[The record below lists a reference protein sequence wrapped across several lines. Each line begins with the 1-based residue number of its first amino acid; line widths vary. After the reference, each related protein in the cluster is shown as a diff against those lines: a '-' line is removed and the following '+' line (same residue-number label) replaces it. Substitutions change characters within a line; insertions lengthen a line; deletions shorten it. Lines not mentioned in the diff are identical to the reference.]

1 MKRLLLIW
9 ALFLCSLTAAFAQ
22 FSGSGS
28 GTKDDPYLIFYA
40 EQLNQMRNFLGKD
53 SVYFKLMSDIDLTS
67 FQEDNYPNQGWL
79 PVGNNSAPFKGI
91 FEGNNHK
98 ITGLSIN
105 RTSNDY
111 TGFWGY
117 TDHAQISNVSI
128 FGSSVKGNNYCGTV
142 LGYSQNTKITNVS
155 ASFENV
161 GGAKCI
167 AGFCGI
173 ARNSSFT
180 NCSTSVNSTITST
193 DSISGG
199 MLGKAFNS
207 TLSKCTVEATVKASK
222 GSVGG
227 VVGYSENVNFDDIS
241 CQGAVSSDNNDVNVG
256 GLVGTNNSTDGTT
269 IKSCN
274 IKVKV
279 TSKGNAGG
287 LFAFVSGFGAK
298 CISDCHFKADIE
310 GASNVGGLIGYIKE
324 GVVSVDSS
332 ETVGSITGTGDH
344 VAGAIGYSEGGC
356 IEGINRFCHV
366 GTIKG
371 NNYVGGVIA
380 RIAGIKVSQPTL
392 HKYSLGDS
400 GPYYGRIFGK
410 IIKDFSE
417 TIEKSSNK
425 LIAIHNCVN
434 IGNIIGKNKIGGI
447 LGYEDP
453 ATSYEAKTHNVNCTY
468 YPQTGIISISQD
480 GYNIL
485 NYYAPSIFL
494 YKDDKYTY
502 KKIRAGEGDGGP
514 VNFSYNTYYCVNT
527 GLSITDCSFS
537 GSLLGENSVGGIA
550 GGKNG
555 GVIARNIAYC
565 KIKANSELG
574 GIVGVILGDGS
585 RETKD
590 SISVVSNSAICLSI
604 ASSSYTTGLIYGKKS
619 NDYVV
624 IGKLGT
630 AESNFAL
637 ATSKVFVNGVLQTL
651 SDSPSNGTAVGE
663 SSLKLRATYVAAG
676 WDFNNDWT
684 IQETETYPYKP
695 WQAAPPKITSNLV
708 SQETTISGKS
718 IDGGTVYI
726 EVGDSYKSSVVC
738 NGNQWSFSVPALQSG
753 DPVRL
758 YAVVDGKGQSPY
770 TDATVNYPGSGTEAD
785 PYRVYTAADLQG
797 VYKKGFYKL
806 MNDIDLTE
814 WINKYSPTE
823 GWPAIGKNGVT
834 AVYFDGGGHK
844 ITGLWCN
851 TTAGYNGL
859 FSNFP
864 AGYIKNLTV
873 ETASG
878 KSVKGGDYTA
888 VLIGRMTNGKIEN
901 VTVKGNA
908 EGSNHVGGITGM
920 TSAMKFNNVNY
931 EGETTSSSTKD
942 IYIGG
947 LAGLANGSVDVI
959 SSYAKVKLTTTGS
972 NANAGGIF
980 GKGSNVILK
989 NSHAET
995 TAKTLGDST
1004 FVGGLVGVTEA
1015 TDSITKCYSEGTL
1028 AATGA
1033 KSYVGGLVGINN
1045 GEGWIENCY
1054 STADATST
1062 LYAAGLVAYNYGKV
1076 SNSYSKGNVN
1086 SEFYGAGAVGYN
1098 DGAKATV
1105 NNLVAGNPQ
1114 VNVTDKSGWSIR
1126 VLGGFKNGAS
1136 QPGENNYALSTMI
1149 LSVNGVPKK
1158 VTDNILDGY
1167 AKTEDELKSE
1177 ATYEKLGWSFS
1188 RVWKIEEGKAWPTLD
1203 MTVYGLVTSV
1213 ILDQKTLTLKKGQ
1226 TATLRATVK
1235 PDDATNKTV
1244 AWSSSDTS
1252 IATVKDGVVRGVG
1265 NGKATII
1272 ATSTDGTN
1280 LADSAIVTVY
1290 APVND
1295 TIVLKDTTTLKNKT
1309 IMYPVYLNNEDPVCS
1324 FQFDVYLPDGMDIA
1338 KNSKDKYD
1346 IQFAGRQE
1354 DTHSITSNKVSTGAI
1369 RVIAFSIANDN
1380 FSGKSGALVN
1390 IPITIGDVAK
1400 GDYNISIRNIVLAD
1414 ASEKEYYCQDATGV
1428 IHVNDVIMGDANSDG
1443 KVSLADVNSTVN
1455 YIAEKPSENF
1465 YFAAADMNNNGI
1477 INVSDV
1483 NAIVNVLAEVKTSA
1497 SAKKNVFAVANEVTT
1512 NDKMYCSNITVAP
1525 GETATLPV
1533 NLVNSGKYCS
1543 FQFDI
1548 LLPKGITVDSTVNQS
1563 GKVRYSASLVTS
1575 RCVDHSLTSNL
1586 IRGNRYR
1593 VIVFSLSN
1601 TDIEGMSGPV
1611 VNIKL
1616 KAEKDATEGDYT
1628 LKMER
1633 VVLATADEKEYYPA
1647 DSESTVTVSTDTGIN
1662 GIIVD
1667 PSSVKIYDLQG
1678 RKVNK
1683 PTQGVYIV
1691 NGKKVVIK

>member
-1 MKRLLLIW
+1 MKRFLLSL
-9 ALFLCSLTAAFAQ
+9 ALCLCSLTAAFAQ

-28 GTKDDPYLIFYA
+28 GTENDPYLIFYA
-40 EQLNQMRNFLGKD
+40 DQLTQVRNFLGK
-53 SVYFKLMSDIDLTS
+53 SGVYFKLMSDIDLADWIEENS
-67 FQEDNYPNQGWL
+67 PNQGWQ
-79 PVGNNSAPFKGI
+79 PIGVSSSKFQGI
-91 FEGNNHK
+91 FDGNNHTISNLNINRPSADGVGLFGYANGATFK
-98 ITGLSIN
+98 NIVIDETTITGNGDVGPVCGNASSSTFSNCKVTATIN
-105 RTSNDY
+105 AKGNTVGGIAGSASGTFTNNKVTNTTINGNDNVGGIVGYTGNATFTSND
-111 TGFWGY
+111 
-117 TDHAQISNVSI
+117 
-128 FGSSVKGNNYCGTV
+128 
-142 LGYSQNTKITNVS
+142 VS
-155 ASFENV
+155 AMIGGKNQV
-161 GGAKCI
+161 GGI
-167 AGFCGI
+167 LG
-173 ARNSSFT
+173 NSSS
-180 NCSTSVNSTITST
+180 NCS
-193 DSISGG
+193 
-199 MLGKAFNS
+199 F
-207 TLSKCTVEATVKASK
+207 
-222 GSVGG
+222 
-227 VVGYSENVNFDDIS
+227 
-241 CQGAVSSDNNDVNVG
+241 DNNIV
-256 GLVGTNNSTDGTT
+256 
-269 IKSCN
+269 KCN
-274 IKVKV
+274 IVGV
-279 TSKGNAGG
+279 
-287 LFAFVSGFGAK
+287 
-298 CISDCHFKADIE
+298 D
-310 GASNVGGLIGYIKE
+310 NVGGLIGEIMQQEK
-324 GVVSVDSS
+324 VSLK
-332 ETVGSITGTGDH
+332 TKKC
-344 VAGAIGYSEGGC
+344 AFY
-356 IEGINRFCHV
+356 
-366 GTIKG
+366 GTIKAHSR
-371 NNYVGGVIA
+371 VGGVI
-380 RIAGIKVSQPTL
+380 GL
-392 HKYSLGDS
+392 FYSFGNCDISNCYSICDIQATGD
-400 GPYYGRIFGK
+400 R
-410 IIKDFSE
+410 
-417 TIEKSSNK
+417 
-425 LIAIHNCVN
+425 
-434 IGNIIGKNKIGGI
+434 IGGI
-447 LGYEDP
+447 LGHKEGGYS
-453 ATSYEAKTHNVNCTY
+453 AS
-468 YPQTGIISISQD
+468 GSISNSYHS
-480 GYNIL
+480 GNIL
-485 NYYAPSIFL
+485 
-494 YKDDKYTY
+494 
-502 KKIRAGEGDGGP
+502 
-514 VNFSYNTYYCVNT
+514 
-527 GLSITDCSFS
+527 
-537 GSLLGENSVGGIA
+537 
-550 GGKNG
+550 G
-555 GVIARNIAYC
+555 GVNV
-565 KIKANSELG
+565 G
-574 GIVGVILGDGS
+574 GIVGDANRVSITKCQSLGSVNANSHVGGVVGCISGGEYYVYYSQLKQNVALTTTLLSTNEVGRIYGIKGDYSTIGILGSSDDNLALSTMIVSKAG
-585 RETKD
+585 
-590 SISVVSNSAICLSI
+590 VVQEVNDNEQNGTSM
-604 ASSSYTTGLIYGKKS
+604 SSTGL
-619 NDYVV
+619 
-624 IGKLGT
+624 KLK
-630 AESNFAL
+630 AN
-637 ATSKVFVNGVLQTL
+637 
-651 SDSPSNGTAVGE
+651 
-663 SSLKLRATYVAAG
+663 YVAHG
-676 WDFNNDWT
+676 WDFNNDWA

-695 WQAAPPKITSNLV
+695 WQTAPPYVESGLV
-708 SQETTISGKS
+708 SQSTTITGKS
-718 IDGGTVYI
+718 VDGGTVYLEI
-726 EVGDSYKSSVVC
+726 GDRYKVSMKC
-738 NGNQWSFSVPALQSG
+738 NGNEFTFTVPALQSG
-753 DPVRL
+753 EKVRL
-758 YAVVDGKGQSPY
+758 YAVSDDKWQSPY
-770 TDATVNYPGSGTEAD
+770 TDEFVSYPGKGTEAD
-785 PYRVYTAADLQG
+785 PYLVYTASDLQG
-797 VYKKGFYKL
+797 VYKRGYYKL
-806 MNDIDLTE
+806 MNDVDLTE
-814 WINKYSPTE
+814 WINAKSPKE
-823 GWPAIGKNGVT
+823 GWPAIGKNGISEI
-834 AVYFDGGGHK
+834 YFDGGGH
-844 ITGLWCN
+844 TVSGLWCK
-851 TTAGYNGL
+851 TDAGYNGL

-864 AGYIKNLTV
+864 GGYIRNLNV
-873 ETASG
+873 KVADG
-878 KSVKGGDYTA
+878 KSVSGGDYTGI
-888 VLIGRMTNGKIEN
+888 LIGRFAKGTINN
-901 VTVKGNA
+901 VTVEGNVA
-908 EGSNHVGGITGM
+908 STCRGGGIVGGAEDLTINSASFAGKV
-920 TSAMKFNNVNY
+920 TSTSNDAKLGGIA
-931 EGETTSSSTKD
+931 GETN
-942 IYIGG
+942 GG
-947 LAGLANGSVDVI
+947 
-959 SSYAKVKLTTTGS
+959 KLTRCS
-972 NANAGGIF
+972 ANADIEATGENTI
-980 GKGSNVILK
+980 
-989 NSHAET
+989 A
-995 TAKTLGDST
+995 
-1004 FVGGLVGVTEA
+1004 GGLVGVTEA

-1045 GEGWIENCY
+1045 GEGLIENCY

-1126 VLGGFKNGAS
+1126 VLGGFKNGAA

-1167 AKTEDELKSE
+1167 AKTEDELKSK

-1188 RVWKIEEGKAWPTLD
+1188 RVWKIDEGKAWPTLD

-1213 ILDQKTLTLKKGQ
+1213 TLDQKTLTLKKGQ
-1226 TATLRATVK
+1226 TATLKATVK
-1235 PDDATNKTV
+1235 PDDATNKTI

-1309 IMYPVYLNNEDPVCS
+1309 IMYPVYLNNEDPVSS

-1338 KNSKDKYD
+1338 TNSKGKYD

-1601 TDIEGMSGPV
+1601 TDVEGVDGPV

-1616 KAEKDATEGDYT
+1616 KAEKDAAEGDYT

-1662 GIIVD
+1662 GITVD

>member
-53 SVYFKLMSDIDLTS
+53 SVYFNLMSDIDLT
-67 FQEDNYPNQGWL
+67 EWIEENNPGQGWQ
-79 PVGNNSAPFKGI
+79 PIGVESACFKGFFI
-91 FEGNNHK
+91 GNNH
-98 ITGLSIN
+98 T
-105 RTSNDY
+105 
-111 TGFWGY
+111 
-117 TDHAQISNVSI
+117 
-128 FGSSVKGNNYCGTV
+128 
-142 LGYSQNTKITNVS
+142 
-155 ASFENV
+155 
-161 GGAKCI
+161 
-167 AGFCGI
+167 
-173 ARNSSFT
+173 
-180 NCSTSVNSTITST
+180 
-193 DSISGG
+193 ISGVTISRPSEDNIG
-199 MLGKAFNS
+199 FFGYIKNSHIENLTLITDKVEGKGFVAPLAGVAIGS
-207 TLSKCTVEATVKASK
+207 TFKDVIVTSSLIKSTAD
-222 GSVGG
+222 
-227 VVGYSENVNFDDIS
+227 YS
-241 CQGAVSSDNNDVNVG
+241 G
-256 GLVGTNNSTDGTT
+256 GLVGSAASCTLDNISVKGQLESTSNNIGGIIGFARNTNFTDCTFDGNITAGRAVGGILGQGYEVSIT
-269 IKSCN
+269 NTNVTGN
-274 IKVKV
+274 IKQGDYLGGILGFARAKC
-279 TSKGNAGG
+279 TLNNANYKGN
-287 LFAFVSGFGAK
+287 VSGT
-298 CISDCHFKADIE
+298 E
-310 GASNVGGLIGYIKE
+310 RLGGIIGYINEE
-324 GVVSVDSS
+324 GSVSITSCRSNGEIIGTSDYVGGIVGLS
-332 ETVGSITGTGDH
+332 EGGSITE
-344 VAGAIGYSEGGC
+344 VKKC
-356 IEGINRFCHV
+356 NHV
-366 GTIKG
+366 GDIKG
-371 NNYVGGVIA
+371 GNCIGGIIGSISSNTYQDKDVTLNQCKHVRGNDVGGYIKNPVVTYYNDELVDEGNRIIEINNNLSICNLQCKGNYVGGIIGYDQGNYGTRLISTSMCPFGDTRYKYGKGSVVLNATNNLYSGAIIGKSYLGGIVGKKIMGLLSNNLAIGSIKGDCVIGG
-380 RIAGIKVSQPTL
+380 ILGAGFQTSKGGVSIKANVSAMSMLSCTI
-392 HKYSLGDS
+392 DTI
-400 GPYYGRIFGK
+400 GRIFGK
-410 IIKDFSE
+410 VDN
-417 TIEKSSNK
+417 TND
-425 LIAIHNCVN
+425 
-434 IGNIIGKNKIGGI
+434 IG
-447 LGYEDP
+447 
-453 ATSYEAKTHNVNCTY
+453 TSGTKFQN
-468 YPQTGIISISQD
+468 
-480 GYNIL
+480 L
-485 NYYAPSIFL
+485 
-494 YKDDKYTY
+494 
-502 KKIRAGEGDGGP
+502 
-514 VNFSYNTYYCVNT
+514 
-527 GLSITDCSFS
+527 GLS
-537 GSLLGENSVGGIA
+537 SLLLSKAGIVQSVIDNLQNGI
-550 GGKNG
+550 GYGSSSL
-555 GVIARNIAYC
+555 RL
-565 KIKANSELG
+565 KANY
-574 GIVGVILGDGS
+574 
-585 RETKD
+585 
-590 SISVVSNSAICLSI
+590 VSM
-604 ASSSYTTGLIYGKKS
+604 
-619 NDYVV
+619 D
-624 IGKLGT
+624 
-630 AESNFAL
+630 
-637 ATSKVFVNGVLQTL
+637 
-651 SDSPSNGTAVGE
+651 
-663 SSLKLRATYVAAG
+663 

-901 VTVKGNA
+901 VTVTGNA

-947 LAGLANGSVDVI
+947 LAGLADGSVDVI
-959 SSYAKVKLTTTGS
+959 SSCAKVKLTTTGS
-972 NANAGGIF
+972 NAYAGGIF

-989 NSHAET
+989 NSHAEA
-995 TAKTLGDST
+995 TAKTSGDST
-1004 FVGGLVGVTEA
+1004 YVGGLVGLTEA
-1015 TDSITKCYSEGTL
+1015 TDSITKCYAEGTL

-1033 KSYVGGLVGINN
+1033 KSYVGGLIGINN
-1045 GEGWIENCY
+1045 GEGLIDNCY

-1126 VLGGFKNGAS
+1126 VLGGFKNGAA

-1167 AKTEDELKSE
+1167 AKTEDELKSK

-1188 RVWKIEEGKAWPTLD
+1188 RVWKIDEGKAWPTLD

-1213 ILDQKTLTLKKGQ
+1213 TLDQKTLTLKKGQ
-1226 TATLRATVK
+1226 TATLKATIK
-1235 PDDATNKTV
+1235 PDDATNKTI

-1280 LADSAIVTVY
+1280 QADSAIVTVY

-1295 TIVLKDTTTLKNKT
+1295 KIVLKDTTTLKDKT

-1601 TDIEGMSGPV
+1601 TDVEGVDGPV

-1616 KAEKDATEGDYT
+1616 KAEKDAAEGDYT

-1662 GIIVD
+1662 GITVD

>member
-53 SVYFKLMSDIDLTS
+53 SVYFKLMSDIDLTNWI
-67 FQEDNYPNQGWL
+67 EENNPEQGWQ
-79 PVGNNSAPFKGI
+79 PIGVGSSHFKGI
-91 FEGNNHK
+91 FIGNQHSVS
-98 ITGLSIN
+98 GLKIN
-105 RTSNDY
+105 RSSEDYVGLFGYLENATITDLTISDASVEGRVSVGVLSGRAINSILKDLIITSSSTKSSADY
-111 TGFWGY
+111 AGGIVGSAENCKFEEIQYDGNIESSSNNIGGIVGF
-117 TDHAQISNVSI
+117 
-128 FGSSVKGNNYCGTV
+128 
-142 LGYSQNTKITNVS
+142 
-155 ASFENV
+155 
-161 GGAKCI
+161 
-167 AGFCGI
+167 
-173 ARNSSFT
+173 ARNSDFA
-180 NCSTSVNSTITST
+180 NCSNS
-193 DSISGG
+193 
-199 MLGKAFNS
+199 
-207 TLSKCTVEATVKASK
+207 
-222 GSVGG
+222 
-227 VVGYSENVNFDDIS
+227 
-241 CQGAVSSDNNDVNVG
+241 
-256 GLVGTNNSTDGTT
+256 
-269 IKSCN
+269 
-274 IKVKV
+274 
-279 TSKGNAGG
+279 
-287 LFAFVSGFGAK
+287 
-298 CISDCHFKADIE
+298 
-310 GASNVGGLIGYIKE
+310 SN
-324 GVVSVDSS
+324 
-332 ETVGSITGTGDH
+332 ITG
-344 VAGAIGYSEGGC
+344 
-356 IEGINRFCHV
+356 
-366 GTIKG
+366 
-371 NNYVGGVIA
+371 
-380 RIAGIKVSQPTL
+380 
-392 HKYSLGDS
+392 
-400 GPYYGRIFGK
+400 GR
-410 IIKDFSE
+410 
-417 TIEKSSNK
+417 
-425 LIAIHNCVN
+425 A
-434 IGNIIGKNKIGGI
+434 
-447 LGYEDP
+447 
-453 ATSYEAKTHNVNCTY
+453 
-468 YPQTGIISISQD
+468 
-480 GYNIL
+480 
-485 NYYAPSIFL
+485 
-494 YKDDKYTY
+494 
-502 KKIRAGEGDGGP
+502 
-514 VNFSYNTYYCVNT
+514 
-527 GLSITDCSFS
+527 
-537 GSLLGENSVGGIA
+537 VGGIIGQGYEVSINNVKA
-550 GGKNG
+550 TGNIKKGDYLGGIIGYARAKCSIKNSYHKG
-555 GVIARNIAYC
+555 NI
-565 KIKANSELG
+565 SGTERLG
-574 GIVGVILGDGS
+574 GIVGYIPSEGEVAIDSCWSWGEINGTSDYVGGIVGISEGGSLKEITRCNHFGDITGKCYVGGIIGNIKFIGYQNNNMTLQTYSLTVQNWHPASHDQDGKWYPGYYTYDTYNVSDEVVQEGNKYVTLSNNLVISNITACSYVGGIIGYDLGGS
-585 RETKD
+585 GTWTSTTSNLYYYKAYRTTNGTKESVSNVTLITYHQGSYSAIIENNIFSGEISGKFNLGGIIGKKYCGIIRKNFSNAPIIGTD
-590 SISVVSNSAICLSI
+590 SIGGIVGSAIGSNADQYNNPI
-604 ASSSYTTGLIYGKKS
+604 EIKS
-619 NDYVV
+619 NVCCSKSLISAYDNVGGVYGLGQITKIGDY
-624 IGKLGT
+624 GT
-630 AESNFAL
+630 NEENRLMSTTKIVKSGITQTISDN
-637 ATSKVFVNGVLQTL
+637 LQ
-651 SDSPSNGTAVGE
+651 NGTKTGP
-663 SSLKLRATYVAAG
+663 SSLKLKANYVSLG

-738 NGNQWSFSVPALQSG
+738 SGNQWSFNVPALQSG
-753 DPVRL
+753 NPVRL

-770 TDATVNYPGSGTEAD
+770 TDATVNYPGSGTEGD

-797 VYKKGFYKL
+797 VYKKGYYKL
-806 MNDIDLTE
+806 MNDVDLTD

-834 AVYFDGGGHK
+834 AVYFDGDGHK

-920 TSAMKFNNVNY
+920 TSGMKFNNVNY

-947 LAGLANGSVDVI
+947 FAGLADGDVSVV
-959 SSYAKVKLTTTGS
+959 SSYAKVKVTTTG
-972 NANAGGIF
+972 ANTYAGGFI

-989 NSHAET
+989 NSHAEA
-995 TAKTLGDST
+995 TAKTSGDST
-1004 FVGGLVGVTEA
+1004 YVGGLVGLTEA
-1015 TDSITKCYSEGTL
+1015 TDSITKCYAEGTL

-1033 KSYVGGLVGINN
+1033 KSYVGGLVGINKS
-1045 GEGWIENCY
+1045 EGLIENCY

-1126 VLGGFKNGAS
+1126 VLGGFKNGAA

-1213 ILDQKTLTLKKGQ
+1213 TLDQKTLTLKKGQ
-1226 TATLRATVK
+1226 TATLKATIK

-1280 LADSAIVTVY
+1280 LSDSAIVTVY

-1295 TIVLKDTTTLKNKT
+1295 TIVLRDTTTLKNKT

-1338 KNSKDKYD
+1338 TNSKGKYD

-1354 DTHSITSNKVSTGAI
+1354 DTHSITSRKQKDGAI
-1369 RVIAFSIANDN
+1369 RIVAFSVANDN
-1380 FSGKSGALVN
+1380 FSGNSGALVTL
-1390 IPITIGDVAK
+1390 PLVIGDVAQ
-1400 GDYNISIRNIVLAD
+1400 GDYTISIRNIVLAD
-1414 ASEKEYYCQDATGV
+1414 KAEKEFYCADAQGS
-1428 IHVNDVIMGDANSDG
+1428 IHVDNVLRGDANSDG

-1455 YIAEKPSENF
+1455 YIVGDPSESF
-1465 YFAAADMNNNGI
+1465 SLAAADMNGNGI
-1477 INVSDV
+1477 VNVSDV
-1483 NAIVNVLAEVKTSA
+1483 NAIVNVILGGESTA
-1497 SAKKNVFAVANEVTT
+1497 SGAKQLVSNVAKANEVTT
-1512 NDKMYCSNITVAP
+1512 SDKMYCSDIHIAP
-1525 GETATLPV
+1525 GGTATLPV
-1533 NLVNSGKYCS
+1533 NLDNNGKYCS

-1548 LLPKGITVDSTVNQS
+1548 ILPDGITVANSVGKN
-1563 GKVRYSASLVTS
+1563 GKVKYEASIVTD
-1575 RCVDHSLTSNL
+1575 RCTDHTLASNL
-1586 IRGNRYR
+1586 LKGNRYR
-1593 VIVFSLSN
+1593 VVVFSLTN
-1601 TDIEGMSGPV
+1601 TDLEGTSGPV
-1611 VNIKL
+1611 VNITLQADDTLKEGKL
-1616 KAEKDATEGDYT
+1616 N
-1628 LKMER
+1628 LKMEG

-1662 GIIVD
+1662 GITVD

>member
-1 MKRLLLIW
+1 M
-9 ALFLCSLTAAFAQ
+9 AL
-22 FSGSGS
+22 
-28 GTKDDPYLIFYA
+28 
-40 EQLNQMRNFLGKD
+40 
-53 SVYFKLMSDIDLTS
+53 
-67 FQEDNYPNQGWL
+67 
-79 PVGNNSAPFKGI
+79 
-91 FEGNNHK
+91 
-98 ITGLSIN
+98 
-105 RTSNDY
+105 
-111 TGFWGY
+111 
-117 TDHAQISNVSI
+117 
-128 FGSSVKGNNYCGTV
+128 
-142 LGYSQNTKITNVS
+142 
-155 ASFENV
+155 
-161 GGAKCI
+161 
-167 AGFCGI
+167 
-173 ARNSSFT
+173 
-180 NCSTSVNSTITST
+180 STTRVI
-193 DSISGG
+193 ISGIVQEI
-199 MLGKAFNS
+199 N
-207 TLSKCTVEATVKASK
+207 
-222 GSVGG
+222 
-227 VVGYSENVNFDDIS
+227 
-241 CQGAVSSDNNDVNVG
+241 DNDQN
-256 GLVGTNNSTDGTT
+256 GT
-269 IKSCN
+269 
-274 IKVKV
+274 
-279 TSKGNAGG
+279 
-287 LFAFVSGFGAK
+287 
-298 CISDCHFKADIE
+298 
-310 GASNVGGLIGYIKE
+310 
-324 GVVSVDSS
+324 
-332 ETVGSITGTGDH
+332 
-344 VAGAIGYSEGGC
+344 
-356 IEGINRFCHV
+356 
-366 GTIKG
+366 
-371 NNYVGGVIA
+371 
-380 RIAGIKVSQPTL
+380 
-392 HKYSLGDS
+392 SLG
-400 GPYYGRIFGK
+400 
-410 IIKDFSE
+410 
-417 TIEKSSNK
+417 
-425 LIAIHNCVN
+425 A
-434 IGNIIGKNKIGGI
+434 
-447 LGYEDP
+447 
-453 ATSYEAKTHNVNCTY
+453 
-468 YPQTGIISISQD
+468 
-480 GYNIL
+480 
-485 NYYAPSIFL
+485 
-494 YKDDKYTY
+494 
-502 KKIRAGEGDGGP
+502 
-514 VNFSYNTYYCVNT
+514 
-527 GLSITDCSFS
+527 
-537 GSLLGENSVGGIA
+537 
-550 GGKNG
+550 
-555 GVIARNIAYC
+555 
-565 KIKANSELG
+565 
-574 GIVGVILGDGS
+574 
-585 RETKD
+585 
-590 SISVVSNSAICLSI
+590 
-604 ASSSYTTGLIYGKKS
+604 
-619 NDYVV
+619 
-624 IGKLGT
+624 
-630 AESNFAL
+630 
-637 ATSKVFVNGVLQTL
+637 
-651 SDSPSNGTAVGE
+651 
-663 SSLKLRATYVAAG
+663 SSLKLRATYVAKG
-676 WDFNNDWT
+676 WDFNNDWA

-797 VYKKGFYKL
+797 VYKKGYYKL

-834 AVYFDGGGHK
+834 AVYFDGAGHK

-920 TSAMKFNNVNY
+920 TSGMKFNNVNY
-931 EGETTSSSTKD
+931 EGETTSSSDKD

-947 LAGLANGSVDVI
+947 LAGIADGDVSVV
-959 SSYAKVKLTTTGS
+959 SSYAKVKVTTTGA
-972 NANAGGIF
+972 NAYAGGIF

-989 NSHAET
+989 NSHAEAT
-995 TAKTLGDST
+995 TKASGDST
-1004 FVGGLVGVTEA
+1004 YVGGLVGVTEA
-1015 TDSITKCYSEGTL
+1015 TDSITKCYSEGIL

-1033 KSYVGGLVGINN
+1033 KSYVGGLVGINK
-1045 GEGWIENCY
+1045 GEGLINNCY

-1167 AKTEDELKSE
+1167 AKTEDELKSK

-1188 RVWKIEEGKAWPTLD
+1188 RVWKIDEANGWPTLD

-1213 ILDQKTLTLKKGQ
+1213 TLDQKTVTVKKGQ
-1226 TATLRATVK
+1226 TVTLKATVK

-1280 LADSAIVTVY
+1280 LSDSAIVTVY

-1295 TIVLKDTTTLKNKT
+1295 TIALKDTTTLKNKT

-1324 FQFDVYLPDGMDIA
+1324 FQFDVYLPDGIDIA
-1338 KNSKDKYD
+1338 KNSKGKYD

-1354 DTHSITSNKVSTGAI
+1354 DTHSITSNKISTGAV

-1380 FSGKSGALVN
+1380 FSGKSGALIN
-1390 IPITIGDVAK
+1390 IPITIGDVTK

-1414 ASEKEYYCQDATGV
+1414 ASEKEYYCQDANGV

-1455 YIAEKPSENF
+1455 YIAEKPSGSF
-1465 YFAAADMNNNGI
+1465 CFAAADMNNNGI

-1483 NAIVNVLAEVKTSA
+1483 NAIVNVLAEVKTPA
-1497 SAKKNVFAVANEVTT
+1497 SAKKNFLATANEVTT

-1525 GETATLPV
+1525 GKTATLPV
-1533 NLVNSGKYCS
+1533 NLENRGKYCS

-1601 TDIEGMSGPV
+1601 TDVEGANGPV

-1616 KAEKDATEGDYT
+1616 KAEEDAAEGDYT

-1647 DSESTVTVSTDTGIN
+1647 DSESTVTVSANTGVNSIS
-1662 GIIVD
+1662 ID
-1667 PSSVKIYDLQG
+1667 PSSVKVYDLQG